1 MKSMKVTLNRRNEV
15 KAERIKL
22 NHHKCIGIGTLS
34 SAYVE
39 LVSTKGTTSIMIYAY
54 PPSVQCAHVQ
64 NLELLGELTFVSFTA
79 KNESPSRRSFLS
91 RTTS

>member
-22 NHHKCIGIGTLS
+22 NNHKCIGIGTLS

-39 LVSTKGTTSIMIYAY
+39 LVKTKGTT
-54 PPSVQCAHVQ
+54 
-64 NLELLGELTFVSFTA
+64 
-79 KNESPSRRSFLS
+79 
-91 RTTS
+91 